1 MVSEMMKRAFTLFIF
16 LILCCMFISAANLE
30 DNAEILLSGN
40 VADGTGIQQEDGD
53 ITLGGLTVSIY
64 YKVDPEDNALTLP
77 NNATKV
83 TSDSASR
90 AIDGFDLV
98 GAEEAAGDSLTLYIV
113 AKTNNSKETG
123 FDIAFKPG
131 AWTYSGTLAQ
141 GVSQDPIKI
150 SQTSCAADN
159 NESLI
164 RVECKEIEDGVEF
177 GITSP
182 HSTKVLDEVLLGMT
196 ELNWAQSKEYLAGS
210 YTAQVTIIITPQED
224 KLQ

>member
-1 MVSEMMKRAFTLFIF
+1 
-16 LILCCMFISAANLE
+16 MFISAADLE
-30 DNAEILLSGN
+30 GNAEILLSGN
-40 VADGTGIQQEDGD
+40 VADGTGIHQEDGD
-53 ITLGGLTVSIY
+53 ITSGGLTVSIY

-113 AKTNNSKETG
+113 AKTNNSKKTG
-123 FDIAFKPG
+123 FKIAFKPV

-141 GVSQDPIKI
+141 GVSQDPIEI
-150 SQTSCAADN
+150 SQTSYAADN
-159 NESLI
+159 NESPI
-164 RVECKEIEDGVEF
+164 MVEWKEIDDGVEF
-177 GITSP
+177 DIMSP

-196 ELNWAQSKEYLAGS
+196 ELNWTQSREYLAGS
-210 YTAQVTIIITPQED
+210 YEAGVKIIITPHED